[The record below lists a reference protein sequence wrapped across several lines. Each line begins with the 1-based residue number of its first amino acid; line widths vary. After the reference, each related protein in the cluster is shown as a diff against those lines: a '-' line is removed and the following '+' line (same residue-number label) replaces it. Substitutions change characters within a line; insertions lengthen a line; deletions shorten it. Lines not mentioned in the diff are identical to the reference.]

1 MNINQLGFQ
10 MWYTITEEITVFCYK
25 LSRQQYDTFIAGDK
39 HHFPDL
45 FMAFSGRTWP
55 VGVNRR
61 GLL

>member
-1 MNINQLGFQ
+1 MKKSNNQLMNINQLGFH
-10 MWYTITEEITVFCYK
+10 MWYTITEEIW
-25 LSRQQYDTFIAGDK
+25 QQYDTFIAGDK

-55 VGVNRR
+55 VDVNGR